1 MAVNQQRRKGRMI
14 RVDREVDMTAPRH
27 HKKITQMLKDERLDE
42 RKPFNAPSEYM
53 HAKSF
58 ACYQVSNTS
67 RPSENQFY
75 RWNKSTDGSDAIN
88 AH

>member
-14 RVDREVDMTAPRH
+14 RVDRGVDMTAPRH
-27 HKKITQMLKDERLDE
+27 HKKITQMLKDE

-58 ACYQVSNTS
+58 ACYPVSNTS
-67 RPSENQFY
+67 RPS
-75 RWNKSTDGSDAIN
+75 KTGSTDETKALMVRTPSMHTNLI
-88 AH
+88 